1 MAGAEFDWESLTLV
15 NVMSGWHVVIAQMS
29 SPTTPLYLICIA
41 DASLACLEGSVGT
54 VAVLN
59 FFSHVELV
67 GRGVGLVA
75 VRGTF
80 LSHESRYFALSFE
93 MYV

>member
-1 MAGAEFDWESLTLV
+1 MLV
-15 NVMSGWHVVIAQMS
+15 NAMSGWHVIIAQMS
-29 SPTTPLYLICIA
+29 SSTPPPYLICIA
-41 DASLACLEGSVGT
+41 NASLACLEGSVSL
-54 VAVLN
+54 VAGLN
-59 FFSHVELV
+59 FFSHVELI

-80 LSHESRYFALSFE
+80 PSHELRYFVLSFE

>member
-1 MAGAEFDWESLTLV
+1 
-15 NVMSGWHVVIAQMS
+15 MSGWHVIIAQMS
-29 SPTTPLYLICIA
+29 SPMPPVYLICIA
-41 DASLACLEGSVGT
+41 NASLACLEGSVGP
-54 VAVLN
+54 VAALN
-59 FFSHVELV
+59 FFSHVESV

-80 LSHESRYFALSFE
+80 PSHESRYFALSFE